1 MTLRTPLNKV
11 RLYGS
16 ARSGTDHFWHQR
28 LTAIANI
35 PLTLFLLWLVIPLA
49 GADHETVIGTIKH
62 PLIAFGLIAVIIS
75 FTWHMRLGMQ
85 VVIEDY
91 VHGDGRKLLLVVLN
105 NLFCSMIALMSI
117 FAILKIS
124 FGA

>member
-1 MTLRTPLNKV
+1 MTMRTPLNKV
-11 RLYGS
+11 LNHGS
-16 ARSGTDHFWHQR
+16 AKSGTQDFWQQR

-35 PLTLFLLWLVIPLA
+35 PLTLFLVWFFISLSGANHAQVIALV
-49 GADHETVIGTIKH
+49 GH
-62 PLIAFGLIAVIIS
+62 PIVAFGLIATIIS
-75 FTWHMRLGMQ
+75 FVWHMRIGMQ

-91 VHGDGRKLLLVVLN
+91 VHGNTQVGLIIAN
-105 NLFCSMIALMSI
+105 TMFCALIALMSI